1 MNNIVQKFRSLW
13 ELVIIDKVGTVLQTS
28 LTSKQESITIGSPI
42 AEVLPWFRL
51 DWLTGPPCSRLIKG
65 SLNDRFLI
73 EIYPE
78 KDKYLLFFRNIN
90 EYRNVEHLWCEIY
103 NEIISVQKFIDASYD
118 GVFVADGAGN
128 ILAVNNSFCQIS
140 GIERN
145 KMIGKNCQDLTDKGL
160 HSYSCTLKAIETKA
174 LHTGLIKYPKGREA
188 IVTARPIMN
197 KNGRIVRVIANV
209 RDVTELNKLQE
220 KLQNATALAKGFQRE
235 LKTIQEVSKN
245 PYIRLTRSSIMNSL
259 YGVLTKV
266 ANTDLQLLISGSSGV
281 GKTALA
287 KLVHAMSERNKT
299 GSFIHINC
307 SAIPETLLEAEL
319 FGYEEGSFTGAD
331 KRQVGLFELAHNG
344 TLFLDEIGDMPL
356 CLQSKILNVLQ
367 EGYFYRVGGRKQVNI
382 NTRIIAATNAQ
393 IEKKIETGQFR
404 EDLYYRLNVVPI
416 YVPRL
421 AERREDI
428 PPLISYYVNIC
439 NKRYGKST
447 KISAEVMEVLI
458 KYDWPGNI
466 RELINLIERLI
477 VIVDDS
483 CIELKHLPKV
493 NQRDILKIIP
503 TISSQGNAV
512 ETEPLLRA
520 ALWRPNV
527 PLKQLVSQVE
537 AEIIEEALAHSGSLK
552 DTAKNLQVD
561 VTTLIRKRHR
571 YCKRNP
577 EKLSKK
583 VLSYNTYKSDD
594 ILP

>member
-1 MNNIVQKFRSLW
+1 MNSGVRKFRSLW
-13 ELVIIDKVGTVLQTS
+13 ELVIIDKLGTVLQTS
-28 LTSKQESITIGSPI
+28 LTSRQESIAIGSQI
-42 AEVLPWFRL
+42 VDFLPWFRL
-51 DWLTGPPCSRLIKG
+51 DWLTDHPCSRLIKG
-65 SLNDRFLI
+65 SLKDKFLI
-73 EIYPE
+73 DIHPE
-78 KDKYLLFFRNIN
+78 EDKYLLFFRNIK
-90 EYRNVEHLWCEIY
+90 EYRNVEHLWCENY

-118 GVFVADGAGN
+118 GVFVSDGEGN
-128 ILAVNNSFCQIS
+128 ILVVNNSFCKIS

-145 KMIGKNCQDLTDKGL
+145 NIIGKNCQYLTDKGL

-174 LHTGLIKYPKGREA
+174 LHTGLVKYPKGREA
-188 IVTARPIMN
+188 IVTARPIWG

-220 KLQNATALAKGFQRE
+220 ELQNATALAQEFQRE
-235 LKTIQEVSKN
+235 LKTIQAVSKN
-245 PYIRLTRSSIMNSL
+245 PYIKLTRSSVMENL

-266 ANTDLQLLISGSSGV
+266 ANTDLQLLITGSSGV

-287 KLVHAMSERNKT
+287 KLVHSMSERSKM
-299 GSFIHINC
+299 GSFVHVNC
-307 SAIPETLLEAEL
+307 SAIPETLLESEL
-319 FGYEEGSFTGAD
+319 FGYEEGSFTGAG
-331 KRQVGLFELAHNG
+331 KRKIGLFELAHNG

-356 CLQSKILNVLQ
+356 SLQSKILNVLQ
-367 EGYFYRVGGRKQVNI
+367 EGYFYRVGGRKQVNV
-382 NTRIIAATNAQ
+382 NTRIIAATNAR

-404 EDLYYRLNVVPI
+404 KDLYYRLNVIPI
-416 YVPRL
+416 YIPCL

-428 PPLISYYVNIC
+428 PPLISYYVDIC

-447 KISAEVMEVLI
+447 KISSEVMDVLI
-458 KYDWPGNI
+458 QYEWPGNI

-477 VIVDDS
+477 VIVDEP

-493 NQRDILKIIP
+493 TQRDLLKIIP
-503 TISSQGNAV
+503 TIASHENAV
-512 ETEPLLRA
+512 ETEPFLRA

-537 AEIIEEALAHSGSLK
+537 AEIIEEALAHSGTLK

-571 YCKRNP
+571 YCKRNS

-583 VLSYNTYKSDD
+583 DLSYNAYESNDVLK
-594 ILP
+594 